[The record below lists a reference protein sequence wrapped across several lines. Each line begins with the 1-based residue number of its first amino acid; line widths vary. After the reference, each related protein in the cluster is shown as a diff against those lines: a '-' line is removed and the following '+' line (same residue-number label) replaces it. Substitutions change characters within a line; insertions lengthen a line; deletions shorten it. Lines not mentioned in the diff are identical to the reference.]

1 MKMRISVLLCVL
13 LALTSSVWMLRAQDL
28 GARVID
34 DFEAAEV
41 FEGRDAFNNAI
52 GHAPWG
58 DQAGNVSLSL
68 ATMER
73 ADASSTVLAIDYDIG
88 AWGGFTHAF
97 TDGENW
103 LSQDWTSYNALSFW
117 LYGNSTGAPI
127 QVEIFDNRNANLN
140 TDTAERWFYRIAD
153 DFAGWMEFTIAFR
166 SFQRRAD
173 WQPGGAPDDGLGLD
187 QVSAYAFGFPA
198 GTGAQTAYLDE
209 VRLVTLGVD
218 PLAVDDFEMGELH
231 LSQDSFGNN
240 IGFVT
245 WGDTAGSV
253 ELGITEAK
261 RQGQEMQALNVNY
274 DIAAWGGFTHVFND
288 GENWTSQ
295 NWREFNAISFWFLGS
310 NTGQAVQFEIFDNRN
325 ADLDGDSAERWFARF
340 EDDAYGWKQLELP
353 FTDFERRS
361 DWQPEGAPDDGLNL
375 DAVSGYAFGLP
386 AGTGGSFAIIDDI
399 ELIFMPGVGLP
410 KLPEQEA
417 QAAAAE
423 SAPAPEVAQ
432 LATVELNE
440 SLLAPLPPAD
450 PVLIADF
457 EAGVVYV
464 SQADGPAIGFVPWGD
479 STANAIIGVTQ
490 VLPFTDLALPE
501 QSAPEQVM
509 RIDYNIGAWGGFTN
523 AFSDGANWVSQDW
536 TGHNAFQFWLYGNNT
551 GQIVQ
556 IELFDN
562 RQADNNADTAE
573 RFFYHLLDDY
583 EGWRQFTVPF
593 AYFQR
598 RMDWQPGG
606 APDDGFNL
614 DAVWG
619 FAFGFPAGV
628 GAQTAYIDQVAI
640 VVVEDP
646 SQVQTSAQNR
656 VTTVEIDESIAWDS
670 REWDL
675 LWSDEFDAPAG
686 SPIDAASWTC
696 EIGGHGWGNNEMQ
709 YYTDRVENAAHDGAG
724 NLVISAREETLA
736 DATCHYGECL
746 YTSARCITQDK
757 VEFTYGRVEARID
770 IPNGQGIWP
779 AFWML
784 GANFPELGWPLSGEI
799 DILENVGE
807 KNVVYGALHGPG
819 YSGAGN
825 LGHAYRAEV
834 NFDEGFHVYAIDWDE
849 HVIRWYVDG
858 DLVNLTSVNALDG
871 KQWVYD
877 HDFFLL
883 MNVAVGGYWPGYP
896 DETTEFPQEMLVD
909 YVRVYQ
915 LQPE

>member
-1 MKMRISVLLCVL
+1 MMKKRRRLFLFLFLVLVS
-13 LALTSSVWMLRAQDL
+13 ALWSTQAQDL
-28 GARVID
+28 DARVID

-41 FEGRDAFNNAI
+41 FAGRDGYNNAI

-58 DQAGNVSLSL
+58 DQPGNVSLSL

-73 ADASSTVLAIDYDIG
+73 VDVSSTVLTIDYDIG

-103 LSQDWTSYNALSFW
+103 LSQDWRSHNALSFW
-117 LYGNSTGAPI
+117 LYGNNTGGTI
-127 QVEIFDNRNANLN
+127 QVEVFDNRNPNLN
-140 TDTAERWFYRIAD
+140 SDSAERWYYRITD
-153 DFAGWMEFTIAFR
+153 DYDSWMAFTIPLR
-166 SFQRRAD
+166 SFQRRSD

-187 QVSAYAFGFPA
+187 QVSGYAFGFPA
-198 GTGAQTAYLDE
+198 ATGAQTAYLDD

-218 PLAVDDFEMGELH
+218 PLAVDDFERDELF

-253 ELGITEAK
+253 ELRLTDAK
-261 RQGQEMQALNVNY
+261 RNGQELRALNVNY

-288 GENWTSQ
+288 GENWTSR
-295 NWREFNAISFWFLGS
+295 NWRDFNAISFWFLGS
-310 NTGQAVQFEIFDNRN
+310 NTGQAVQFEIFDNRAAELN
-325 ADLDGDSAERWFARF
+325 GDSAERWFTRF
-340 EDDAYGWKQLELP
+340 EDDSYGWKQLEIP

-361 DWQPEGAPDDGLNL
+361 DWQPEGAPDDGFNL

-386 AGTGGSFAIIDDI
+386 AGAGGSFAIIDDI
-399 ELIFMPGVGLP
+399 ELIFMPGVS
-410 KLPEQEA
+410 LPELPQQEA
-417 QAAAAE
+417 AVDQTTEAL
-423 SAPAPEVAQ
+423 PVAQ
-432 LATVELNE
+432 PAAVALNE
-440 SLLAPLPPAD
+440 TLLAAMPYAE
-450 PVLIADF
+450 PVLVADF
-457 EAGVVYV
+457 ERGLVYV

-490 VLPFTDLALPE
+490 VIPFTGLALPD
-501 QSAPEQVM
+501 QSAPNQVL
-509 RIDYNIGAWGGFTN
+509 RVDYNIGAWGGFTY
-523 AFSDGANWVSQDW
+523 AFSDGSSWVSQDW

-573 RFFYHLLDDY
+573 RFFYHLVDDY
-583 EGWRQFTVPF
+583 DGWRQFTIPF

-598 RMDWQPGG
+598 RGDWQPGG

-619 FAFGFPAGV
+619 FAYGFPGGV
-628 GAQTAYIDQVAI
+628 GAQTAYLDQVEI

-646 SQVQTSAQNR
+646 TQAQTSAQTM
-656 VTTVEIDESIAWDS
+656 VTTVEVDESIGWDT

-675 LWSDEFDAPAG
+675 LWSDEFDAEAG
-686 SPIDAASWTC
+686 SPINAENWTC
-696 EIGGHGWGNNEMQ
+696 EVGGQGWGNNELE
-709 YYTDRVENAAHDGAG
+709 YYTDRVENAAHDGEG

-736 DATCHYGECL
+736 GSSCHYGECQ

-784 GANFPELGWPLSGEI
+784 GANFSELGWPLSGEI

-825 LGHAYRAEV
+825 LGHAYRADV

-858 DLVNLTSVNALDG
+858 ELTNLISVNALDG

-896 DETTEFPQEMLVD
+896 DETTAFPQEMIVD

-915 LQPE
+915 LKSE

>member
-1 MKMRISVLLCVL
+1 MKKRNRLLLFLFLVLT
-13 LALTSSVWMLRAQDL
+13 ASIWTAQAQEADV
-28 GARVID
+28 RVID

-41 FEGRDAFNNAI
+41 FEGRDGYNNAI

-58 DQAGNVSLSL
+58 DQAGNVSLAL

-73 ADASSTVLAIDYDIG
+73 VDVNSTVLAIDYDIG

-103 LSQDWTSYNALSFW
+103 LSHDWRGHNALSFW
-117 LYGNSTGAPI
+117 LYGNNTGAMI

-140 TDTAERWFYRIAD
+140 NDTAERWYYRIAD
-153 DFAGWMEFTIAFR
+153 DYDGWMAFTVPFR
-166 SFQRRAD
+166 SFQRRTD

-187 QVSAYAFGFPA
+187 MVSGYAFGFPA
-198 GTGAQTAYLDE
+198 GVGAQRAYLDD
-209 VRLVTLGVD
+209 VQLVTQGVD
-218 PLAVDDFEMGELH
+218 PLAVDDFEIDELFQA
-231 LSQDSFGNN
+231 QDSFGND
-240 IGFVT
+240 IGYVP

-253 ELGITEAK
+253 ELRLTDAK
-261 RQGQEMQALNVNY
+261 RNGQETKALNVNY
-274 DIAAWGGFTHVFND
+274 DIAAWGGFSYVFND
-288 GENWTSQ
+288 GENWTSR

-310 NTGQAVQFEIFDNRN
+310 NTEQAVQFEIFDNRDPN
-325 ADLDGDSAERWFARF
+325 RDGDSAERWFVRF
-340 EDDAYGWKQLELP
+340 EDDSYGWKQLEIP
-353 FTDFERRS
+353 FADFERRS
-361 DWQPEGAPDDGLNL
+361 DWQPEGAPDDGFNL
-375 DAVSGYAFGLP
+375 DAVVGYAFGLP

-399 ELIFMPGVGLP
+399 ELIFMPGVSLP
-410 KLPEQEA
+410 DLPEG
-417 QAAAAE
+417 E
-423 SAPAPEVAQ
+423 SAVDEAADALPVARPAA
-432 LATVELNE
+432 VELNDA
-440 SLLAPLPPAD
+440 LLAPIAYAD
-450 PVLIADF
+450 PLLVADF
-457 EAGVVYV
+457 ERGVAYV
-464 SQADGPAIGFVPWGD
+464 SQVDGAAIGFVPWGD
-479 STANAIIGVTQ
+479 STANAIIGITQ
-490 VLPFTDLALPE
+490 VIPFTDLALPD
-501 QSAPEQVM
+501 QSAPNQIL
-509 RIDYNIGAWGGFTN
+509 RIDYNIGAWGGFTY
-523 AFSDGANWVSQDW
+523 AFTDGASWISQDW
-536 TGHNAFQFWLYGNNT
+536 TGHNAFRFWLYGNST

-562 RQADNNADTAE
+562 RQPGNNADTAE
-573 RFFYHLLDDY
+573 RFFYHLVDDY
-583 EGWRQFTVPF
+583 DGWQQFTIPF

-598 RMDWQPGG
+598 RSDWQPGG

-619 FAFGFPAGV
+619 FAFGFPGGV
-628 GAQTAYIDQVAI
+628 GAQTTYLDQVE
-640 VVVEDP
+640 VVVVDDP
-646 SQVQTSAQNR
+646 TTVQTSAQTA
-656 VTTVEIDESIAWDS
+656 VTEVEIDESVGWETRD
-670 REWDL
+670 WDL
-675 LWSDEFDAPAG
+675 LWSDEFDADAG
-686 SPIDAASWTC
+686 APIDDAFWTC
-696 EIGGHGWGNNEMQ
+696 EIGGHGWGNNEME
-709 YYTDRVENAAHDGAG
+709 YYTDRVENVAHDGAG
-724 NLVISAREETLA
+724 NLVITAREETLA
-736 DATCHYGECL
+736 DSTCHYGECQ

-825 LGHAYRAEV
+825 LGHAYRADV
-834 NFDEGFHVYAIDWDE
+834 SFDEGFHIYAIDWDE

-858 DLVNLTSVNALDG
+858 ELANLISVNALDG

-896 DETTEFPQEMLVD
+896 DETTEFPQEMIVD

-915 LQPE
+915 LSSE

>member
-1 MKMRISVLLCVL
+1 MKKQRRLFLFLFLVLVS
-13 LALTSSVWMLRAQDL
+13 ALWTSQAQDL
-28 GARVID
+28 DARVID

-41 FEGRDAFNNAI
+41 FAGRDGYNNAI

-58 DQAGNVSLSL
+58 DQPGNVSLRL

-73 ADASSTVLAIDYDIG
+73 VDVSSTVLAIDYDIG

-103 LSQDWTSYNALSFW
+103 LSQDWRSHNALSFW
-117 LYGNSTGAPI
+117 LYGNNTGATI

-140 TDTAERWFYRIAD
+140 SDSAERWFYHISD
-153 DFAGWMEFTIAFR
+153 DYDSWMEFSIPFR
-166 SFQRRAD
+166 SFQRRSD

-187 QVSAYAFGFPA
+187 QVSGYAFGFPA
-198 GTGAQTAYLDE
+198 GTGAQTAYLDD
-209 VRLVTLGVD
+209 VRLVTLGLD
-218 PLAVDDFEMGELH
+218 PLAVDDFERDELF

-253 ELGITEAK
+253 ELRLTDAK
-261 RQGQEMQALNVNY
+261 RNGQELRALNVNY
-274 DIAAWGGFTHVFND
+274 DIAAWGGFTNVFSD
-288 GENWTSQ
+288 GENWISQ

-325 ADLDGDSAERWFARF
+325 ADLDGDSAERWFSRF
-340 EDDAYGWKQLELP
+340 DDDAYGWKQLEIP
-353 FTDFERRS
+353 FSDFERRS
-361 DWQPEGAPDDGLNL
+361 DWQPEGAPDDGFNL

-399 ELIFMPGVGLP
+399 ELIFMPGLS
-410 KLPEQEA
+410 LPELPQQEA
-417 QAAAAE
+417 VVEQAAE
-423 SAPAPEVAQ
+423 APAVA
-432 LATVELNE
+432 LNE
-440 SLLAPLPPAD
+440 TLLAAMPYAE
-450 PVLIADF
+450 PVLVADF
-457 EAGVVYV
+457 ESGVVYV
-464 SQADGPAIGFVPWGD
+464 SQADGAAIGFVPWGD
-479 STANAIIGVTQ
+479 STANVIIGVTQ
-490 VLPFTDLALPE
+490 VIPFTDLALPD
-501 QSAPEQVM
+501 QSAPNQVL
-509 RIDYNIGAWGGFTN
+509 RVDYNIGAWGGFTY
-523 AFSDGANWVSQDW
+523 AFSDGSSWISQDW

-573 RFFYHLLDDY
+573 RFFYHLVDDY
-583 EGWRQFTVPF
+583 DGWRQFTIPF

-598 RMDWQPGG
+598 RGDWQPGG

-614 DAVWG
+614 DAVSG

-628 GAQTAYIDQVAI
+628 GAQTAWLDQVEI

-646 SQVQTSAQNR
+646 TQVQTSAHEML
-656 VTTVEIDESIAWDS
+656 TEVEIDESIGWDT

-675 LWSDEFDAPAG
+675 LWSDEFDAEAG
-686 SPIDAASWTC
+686 SPISAENWTC
-696 EIGGHGWGNNEMQ
+696 EIGGHGWGNNEME
-709 YYTDRVENAAHDGAG
+709 YYTDRVENAAHDGEG
-724 NLVISAREETLA
+724 NLVISAREETL
-736 DATCHYGECL
+736 DGSSCHYGECQ

-825 LGHAYRAEV
+825 LGHAYRADV

-858 DLVNLTSVNALDG
+858 ELSNLVSVNALDG

-896 DETTEFPQEMLVD
+896 DETTAFPQEMLVD

-915 LQPE
+915 LKSE

>member
-1 MKMRISVLLCVL
+1 MMKKRNHLF
-13 LALTSSVWMLRAQDL
+13 LALFLALASALGTMLAQDL
-28 GARVID
+28 DAQVID
-34 DFEAAEV
+34 NFEAAEV
-41 FEGRDAFNNAI
+41 FAGRDGYNNAI

-73 ADASSTVLAIDYDIG
+73 ADVSSTVLAIDYDIG

-97 TDGENW
+97 TEGENW
-103 LSQDWTSYNALSFW
+103 LSQDWTSHNALSFW
-117 LYGNSTGAPI
+117 LYGNNTGGTV
-127 QVEIFDNRNANLN
+127 QVEIFDNRNPNLN
-140 TDTAERWFYRIAD
+140 TDTAERWYYRITD
-153 DFAGWMEFTIAFR
+153 DYESWMAFTIPFR
-166 SFQRRAD
+166 SFQRRTD

-187 QVSAYAFGFPA
+187 KVSGYAFGFPA
-198 GTGAQTAYLDE
+198 GTGAQTAYLDDVE
-209 VRLVTLGVD
+209 LVTLGVD
-218 PLAVDDFEMGELH
+218 PLAVDDFEMDDLF
-231 LSQDSFGNN
+231 LAQDSFGNN
-240 IGFVT
+240 IGFVP
-245 WGDTAGSV
+245 WGDTEGSV
-253 ELGITEAK
+253 ELRLTDAK
-261 RQGQEMQALNVNY
+261 RNGQEMRALNVNY

-310 NTGQAVQFEIFDNRN
+310 NTGQAVQFEIFDNR
-325 ADLDGDSAERWFARF
+325 DPGRDGDSAERWFLRF
-340 EDDAYGWKQLELP
+340 EDDSYGWKQLELP

-361 DWQPEGAPDDGLNL
+361 DWQPEGAPDDGFNL

-386 AGTGGSFAIIDDI
+386 AATSGSFAIIDDI
-399 ELIFMPGVGLP
+399 ELIFMPGHSLP
-410 KLPEQEA
+410 ELPEQAADETAEA
-417 QAAAAE
+417 PPAAQPAA
-423 SAPAPEVAQ
+423 
-432 LATVELNE
+432 VELNQA
-440 SLLAPLPPAD
+440 LLEPMPYAE
-450 PVLIADF
+450 PVLVADF
-457 EAGVVYV
+457 EEGLRYV
-464 SQADGPAIGFVPWGD
+464 SQADGAAIGFVPWGD

-490 VLPFTDLALPE
+490 VMPFTELALPE
-501 QSAPEQVM
+501 QSAPEQVL
-509 RIDYNIGAWGGFTN
+509 RVDYNIGAWGGFTY
-523 AFSDGANWVSQDW
+523 AFTDGAGWSSQDW
-536 TGHNAFQFWLYGNNT
+536 TGHNAFQFWLYGNST

-562 RQADNNADTAE
+562 RQPGNNADTAE
-573 RFFYHLLDDY
+573 RFFYHLVDDY
-583 EGWRQFTVPF
+583 DGWQQFTIPF

-598 RMDWQPGG
+598 RVDWQPGG

-614 DAVWG
+614 DAVSG

-628 GAQTAYIDQVAI
+628 GAQTAWLDQAEV

-646 SQVQTSAQNR
+646 SLVQTSAQSP
-656 VTTVEIDESIAWDS
+656 VTEVEIDESIGWDS
-670 REWDL
+670 REWNL
-675 LWSDEFDAPAG
+675 LWSDEFDAEAG
-686 SPIDAASWTC
+686 SPINADNWTC
-696 EIGGHGWGNNEMQ
+696 EIGGHGWGNNEME

-724 NLVISAREETLA
+724 NLVITAREETLA
-736 DATCHYGECL
+736 DSTCHYGECQ

-825 LGHAYRAEV
+825 LGHAYRADTK
-834 NFDEGFHVYAIDWDE
+834 FDEGFHIYAIDWDPY
-849 HVIRWYVDG
+849 VIRWYVDG
-858 DLVNLTSVNALDG
+858 ELVNLISVKALDG

-883 MNVAVGGYWPGYP
+883 MNVAVGGYWPGTP
-896 DETTEFPQEMLVD
+896 DETTEFPQEMIVD

-915 LQPE
+915 LPSE